1 MAHSID
7 LPELN
12 SNSAADEV
20 ASAVELMLKGVV
32 QDSGDAW
39 LDEDFTWQLR
49 VVDGELIAES
59 SDGKRYRIEVKA
71 R

>member
-7 LPELN
+7 LPELTR
-12 SNSAADEV
+12 NSAADDV
-20 ASAVELMLKGVV
+20 AFAVELMLKGVV

-49 VVDGELIAES
+49 VVNGELIAES
-59 SDGKRYRIEVKA
+59 SEGKQYRVEVKA

>member
-7 LPELN
+7 LPELTKD
-12 SNSAADEV
+12 SATDEV
-20 ASAVELMLKGVV
+20 AFAVEFMLKGVV

-39 LDEDFTWQLR
+39 LDEDYVWKLR

-59 SDGKRYRIEVKA
+59 SEGKQYRIEVKA